1 MRRSVLFLVVAL
13 GLAACN
19 DPPTKD
25 RRGYTKSPLERTTTP
40 FIKAPPVS
48 EMDRLG
54 DPILPETA
62 RIVLQDTT
70 TS

>member
-1 MRRSVLFLVVAL
+1 MKRSVLIVLFL

-19 DPPTKD
+19 DPPTTD
-25 RRGYTKSPLERTTTP
+25 RRGYTKNILEKARP
-40 FIKAPPVS
+40 FVQGQAVT

-54 DPILPETA
+54 DPVMPETA